1 MIYSVDPVEDAKLN
15 LAALLPFAT
24 DTQAKYIQAILD
36 HGSAAAASKAMNVSR
51 STIRCAVDRS
61 RITASLRGHAPE
73 HDMDKTSPE
82 MFFVKGVS
90 TYYDKEGQKKGQWV
104 KTAVDQDARFT
115 ALKEAILGLASEVPP
130 AAAVKAP
137 TLNDKELLTV
147 YPQGDPHAGL
157 YAWEEE
163 TGAKFDLDE
172 YERINTQAIDR
183 LVQSAPSSYQA
194 LFIDL
199 GDSTHADNNKKVT
212 PGSGHSL
219 DIQGRHAEAIRLNL
233 RVKRYQVQRLLEKH
247 RHVTYRINPGNHDP
261 ETALILAMLLE
272 AYYANEPRITVV
284 TSPQHYWYHQHGEM
298 LVGTCHGDGA
308 KGKDLPLVMA
318 ADVPKMWGDSTYR
331 VWHVGHVHHRDQKE
345 YPGCDVE
352 YHNTFAASDAWHRA
366 KGYRSQRRMQAVT
379 YHVNDGE
386 IERQTCSLS
395 RINRLVGT

>member
-1 MIYSVDPVEDAKLN
+1 MIHSVDPVEDAKDDLD
-15 LAALLPFAT
+15 ALKPFAT
-24 DTQAKYIQAILD
+24 DRQREYIDAILTY
-36 HGSAAAASKAMNVSR
+36 GGVQAAGRALGVSPSTISKAIKA
-51 STIRCAVDRS
+51 T
-61 RITASLRGHAPE
+61 RIKAALQGYSPE
-73 HDMDKTSPE
+73 HDMDKPAPE

-104 KTAVDQDARFT
+104 KTSVDQDARFA

-137 TLNDKELLTV
+137 SLSDKDLLTV
-147 YPQGDPHAGL
+147 YPQGDPHTGL

-183 LVQSAPSSYQA
+183 LVQSAPSAHTA

-212 PGSGHSL
+212 PGSGHIL
-219 DIQGRHAEAIRLNL
+219 DVQGRHAEAIRLNL
-233 RVKRYQVQRLLEKH
+233 RVKRHQVCRLLEKH
-247 RHVTYRINPGNHDP
+247 EKVVYRINPGNHDP
-261 ETALILAMLLE
+261 ETALVLAMLLE
-272 AYYANEPRITVV
+272 AYYAYEPRISVV

-298 LVGTCHGDGA
+298 LIGTCHGDGA
-308 KGKDLPLVMA
+308 KGKDLPLIMA
-318 ADVPKMWGDSTYR
+318 ADVPKMWGDSIYR